1 MRKLSTTEI
10 VKLILDGAK
19 IINGDLDSTNLE
31 REDLHVDSFE
41 TAHQV
46 NRTKAGTIIRYK
58 IRYRIISDS
67 KTDMEDEITDDYM
80 EVWYSTNYIKPTIGS
95 KTKIYVPSID
105 VEVRFCTKKYLD
117 YGQDDLESRFTRM
130 ENLRCTP
137 DIWISARV
145 LRRTNSTLY
154 CDESNNLLIKWGAEV
169 CDTLFR
175 YVTEDMMWLAY
186 ELNDNIALMEWVIA
200 SFRSVIDG
208 AADQGF
214 PLPKRRVVFK
224 G

>member
-19 IINGDLDSTNLE
+19 IINSDLASTNLE

-41 TAHQV
+41 TVHQV
-46 NRTKAGTIIRYK
+46 NRTKAGAIIRDK

-67 KTDMEDEITDDYM
+67 KVDMEDEITDDYM

-105 VEVRFCTKKYLD
+105 IEVRFCTKKYLD
-117 YGQDDLESRFTRM
+117 CGQDDLESRFTRM
-130 ENLRCTP
+130 EKLRHFP
-137 DIWISARV
+137 DIKISARV
-145 LRRTNSTLY
+145 LRRTNNILY
-154 CDESNNLLIKWGAEV
+154 CDESNNLLIGWDAEV
-169 CDTLFR
+169 CASLFR
-175 YVTEDMMWLAY
+175 YVTRDRMWLVH
-186 ELNDNIALMEWVIA
+186 ELNNNIALMKWITA
-200 SFRSVIDG
+200 SLRSVIDG
-208 AADQGF
+208 ATDQGF

-224 G
+224 S